1 MDGGLMD
8 KEPGTN
14 NNGRTAAGIELISGA
29 AGGMGRAAVI
39 KGRARS
45 LK

>member
-14 NNGRTAAGIELISGA
+14 NNGRFAAGIELVSGKA
-29 AGGMGRAAVI
+29 CGMGRAAVI
-39 KGRARS
+39 P
-45 LK
+45 